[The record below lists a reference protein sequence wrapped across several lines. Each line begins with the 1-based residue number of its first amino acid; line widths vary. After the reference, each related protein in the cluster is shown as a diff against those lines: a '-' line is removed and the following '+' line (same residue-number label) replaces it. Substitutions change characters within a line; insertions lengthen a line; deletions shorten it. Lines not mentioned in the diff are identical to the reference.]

1 MDIDF
6 NCPRC
11 NQPLSVEA
19 SGAGTLVNCP
29 DCNEQ
34 IEIPRGTA
42 PPRAKRREIGVEGNP
57 KLMPCPDCGHQVSK
71 KAATCPGCGRRIS
84 FANAMFSAI
93 FWGILAA
100 MLFAAIIVGF
110 LSAVNQLSTGH

>member
-1 MDIDF
+1 MDTKF

-11 NQPLSVEA
+11 NQNLSVEA
-19 SGAGTLVNCP
+19 SGAGMLVNCP
-29 DCNEQ
+29 NCKEQ
-34 IEIPRGTA
+34 IEIPRGA
-42 PPRAKRREIGVEGNP
+42 VEGKEAMEGKEETMNP

-71 KAATCPGCGRRIS
+71 QAATCPGCGRRIS

-100 MLFAAIIVGF
+100 MLVAAIIVLF
-110 LSAVNQLSTGH
+110 FSAVYQLSTLH

>member
-19 SGAGTLVNCP
+19 SGAGMLVNCP

-34 IEIPRGTA
+34 IEVPRATAPRG
-42 PPRAKRREIGVEGNP
+42 AKRGEIGVEGNP
-57 KLMPCPDCGHQVSK
+57 KLMPCPDCGREVSK
-71 KAATCPGCGRRIS
+71 TAANCPHCGRELN
-84 FANAMFSAI
+84 FGQQVAMGAAL
-93 FWGILAA
+93 GLLAV
-100 MLFAAIIVGF
+100 IIIGLLLIGCLLLWNGF
-110 LSAVNQLSTGH
+110 

>member
-6 NCPRC
+6 KCPRC

-19 SGAGTLVNCP
+19 SGAGMLVNCP

-34 IEIPRGTA
+34 IEVPRATAPRGA
-42 PPRAKRREIGVEGNP
+42 QRREIGVEGNP

-100 MLFAAIIVGF
+100 MLVAAIIVLF
-110 LSAVNQLSTGH
+110 FSAVYKLSTLH